1 MTEPSGHGVDF
12 TWSGPDLTRTY
23 DRTTA
28 QTVNYAYEPTYH
40 GLTQVSGDTD
50 PVWNYWSG
58 GKLDSTRVGSSTRP
72 VSRFTYDA
80 RGRVV
85 TSTNPKGHVTRAFY
99 DSGNSW
105 MNTDSAVAPGGRRS
119 KLAYDSYGRAITATD
134 PDNKIRRTQ
143 YDAMNRVTR
152 SIGPLSDTTSYSYD
166 DLFPTQVRDAKGQ
179 SYGTAPNALGWAD
192 NDTDPNAQQRRSTYD
207 KDGNLTSWTNRRGQR
222 VTYTYDD
229 LNQLRSRTADGKT
242 TTFYK
247 DPAGRFVTTSNSEST
262 DTIRFDVLGRPTQ
275 QITVRGGR
283 RYVLDSTFDT
293 RNLRT
298 QLRMS
303 APWTRTIQYRYNA
316 QMQLDT
322 LIDLAGGRTRIAYD
336 ANRQASS
343 ITLPSGLGISVG
355 YPSTGRPGSIR
366 YSVAAVDDAFGQSY
380 TYGKRPWVTER
391 MNAYADTSRSYSY
404 DNQGRLASF
413 TDHRNTS
420 PSCAWNEDFGQQCSY
435 GSRTPFRSASYSY
448 DKVGN
453 PTHSGAQVG
462 TGNRMTKFN
471 GWNLEYDADGNVT
484 RKYKR
489 DGNGNI
495 TSDQRFH
502 WNSLNQLDSLVIVG
516 SCTVPFGYDGWGRKV
531 RTGCRQSGYLR
542 TFLFDGD
549 DVLMVLNE
557 SHAIESEYTAY
568 PGTDRPH
575 SVRRGGQTYYYMS
588 DFPGNVIGLI
598 NSSNQVKA
606 RYGYGPFGEL
616 ESLSDQVG
624 NLLRYMGVYS
634 EQGGLQHFRNRWYD
648 PDLQRF
654 LSEDPIGLAGG
665 INPYSFVNNSPSNYR
680 DPYGLFIGD
689 LIEGVGDAIGA
700 VGNAI
705 GDAVSAAWDYAPGA
719 VAGFGAIALLGAP
732 TLGIGPALLGATKAI
747 GAAAA
752 GSAAAAGAES
762 LLGRASFGSAFQR
775 NFNLTGWGLAGSAA
789 VAATPFLGGGIEAA
803 GANGL
808 LQGYVQSAQSVI
820 PGTKAGG
827 LAFGSGAF
835 LGGSGSTLV
844 GGGATLAAHEFGH
857 TLQFIG
863 LSGALGGVVNPWL
876 PYAGLGAAS
885 AIGGPGSLFW
895 GFDTQASALGRA
907 WR

>member
-1 MTEPSGHGVDF
+1 M
-12 TWSGPDLTRTY
+12 
-23 DRTTA
+23 
-28 QTVNYAYEPTYH
+28 
-40 GLTQVSGDTD
+40 
-50 PVWNYWSG
+50 
-58 GKLDSTRVGSSTRP
+58 
-72 VSRFTYDA
+72 
-80 RGRVV
+80 
-85 TSTNPKGHVTRAFY
+85 
-99 DSGNSW
+99 
-105 MNTDSAVAPGGRRS
+105 
-119 KLAYDSYGRAITATD
+119 
-134 PDNKIRRTQ
+134 
-143 YDAMNRVTR
+143 
-152 SIGPLSDTTSYSYD
+152 
-166 DLFPTQVRDAKGQ
+166 
-179 SYGTAPNALGWAD
+179 
-192 NDTDPNAQQRRSTYD
+192 
-207 KDGNLTSWTNRRGQR
+207 
-222 VTYTYDD
+222 
-229 LNQLRSRTADGKT
+229 LN
-242 TTFYK
+242 
-247 DPAGRFVTTSNSEST
+247 
-262 DTIRFDVLGRPTQ
+262 
-275 QITVRGGR
+275 
-283 RYVLDSTFDT
+283 STFDT

-298 QLRMS
+298 QLQMS
-303 APWTRTIQYRYNA
+303 APWTRTIQYRYNS

-343 ITLPSGLGISVG
+343 ITLPTGLDISVG

-366 YSVAAVDDAFGQSY
+366 YSNAAVDDAFGQSY
-380 TYGKRPWVTER
+380 TYGKRPWVSER
-391 MNAYADTSRSYSY
+391 MNAYADTTRSYSY

-453 PTHSGAQVG
+453 PTHSGAQVT
-462 TGNRMTKFN
+462 TGNRLTKFN

-502 WNSLNQLDSLVIVG
+502 WSSLNQLDSLVIVG
-516 SCTVPFGYDGWGRKV
+516 SCTLPFGYDGWGRKV

-624 NLLRYMGVYS
+624 NLLRYMGVYT

-719 VAGFGAIALLGAP
+719 VAGFGAIAVAGAFGPLGVA
-732 TLGIGPALLGATKAI
+732 GGLLGATEAL

-752 GSAAAAGAES
+752 GSAVSAGLES
-762 LLGRASFGSAFQR
+762 AIWGGSFGSAFRR
-775 NFNLTGWGLAGSAA
+775 NFNIAGLTLAGGA
-789 VAATPFLGGGIEAA
+789 VAGALGGGGIVGA
-803 GANGL
+803 GSNGL
-808 LQGYVQSAQSVI
+808 LQGYVQSKHAFLN
-820 PGTKAGG
+820 PKAVGG
-827 LAFGSGAF
+827 LTLGSGAY
-835 LGGSGSTLV
+835 LGGAPSSLI

-863 LSGALGGVVNPWL
+863 LSGALGNPWL
-876 PYAGLGAAS
+876 PYLGLGAAS
-885 AIGGPGSLFW
+885 AVGGPGSLFW
-895 GFDTQASALGRA
+895 GFDTQASALGR
-907 WR
+907 RYLLGLP